1 MEQIVKKKQLKFTF
15 DWTVLTS
22 AVVLPIIGYSLI
34 YLSKA
39 LYFKD
44 GATACWPTGG
54 VYLAA
59 MLRLGYRIWPAALLS
74 EFTINQLL
82 FSDGKLS
89 TFLVNTF
96 IAPVTVIDVLVTT
109 FLIHRIIKRS
119 NPLERSEDIFKFVLL
134 LIPSPLFTNTYGVTV
149 QALGGITPWASFD
162 DVLRNWLIQG
172 FTSYLVI
179 IPMLLAWS
187 QKPVHKYKSLKKF
200 TELGCLV
207 ILVFII
213 SWTTFSSGY
222 PLEYMLIP
230 PLIWAV
236 FRFGQRESTTLVF
249 IISVI
254 AIYGTGNGYGSF
266 AEHSVV
272 LSLFLLQ
279 SFICVVA
286 LTTLILSGVIN
297 ENKRAAAKLKRAND
311 ELEQRVEERTIELQ
325 QAKILA
331 DAANLAKSE
340 FLASMS
346 HELRT
351 PLNGILG
358 YAQILQRSKVIPE
371 KEHKGINIIHQC
383 GEHLLTL
390 INDVLDLSKIEASKM
405 ELHPKDFH
413 FPSFLQSV
421 VEICSIRAEQKGI
434 SFDYQSNNQLPT
446 AIYADDKRL
455 RQVLINLLGNA
466 IKFTDNGGVIFKVEV
481 LENNQIRYQIED
493 TGVGMAPDQ
502 IQKIFL
508 PFEQI
513 GSSEKQIEGTGLGLA
528 ISHKVVSLMG
538 ATINVE
544 SQLSVGSTFWF
555 DLEWTEAK
563 EWTNSYSDNQQRT
576 VIGFSSEKRKIL
588 IVDDRWENR
597 SVLVNLLQPIGFEVL
612 EATNGEEGIEK
623 AIQEKP
629 DLIITDLAMPVMDGF
644 AMTKHLRELQEF
656 KNALIIASSA
666 SVFDFHRHEAVL
678 AGCNDFLPKPV
689 HTEELFS
696 QLQNHLQLRW
706 IYESDEKL
714 SASSTLTETTV
725 MEIPPASALTTLYEA
740 AQRCDIADIQNA
752 ISEIK
757 RLDNKY
763 KAFAD
768 KVILLADEF
777 EMEAIVSLINIYIDS
792 TLR

>member
-1 MEQIVKKKQLKFTF
+1 MEQIVNKKQFKFTL
-15 DWTVLTS
+15 DWTVLIS
-22 AVVLPIIGYSLI
+22 AVVLPIIGYTLI
-34 YLSKA
+34 YLSKT

-44 GATACWPTGG
+44 GAIACWPTGG

-89 TFLVNTF
+89 TFIVNTL
-96 IAPVTVIDVLVTT
+96 ISPVTVIDVLVTT
-109 FLIHRIIKRS
+109 FLIHRIIKRR

-134 LIPSPLFTNTYGVTV
+134 LIPSPLVTNTYGVTV
-149 QALGGITPWASFD
+149 QALAGITPWASFG

-179 IPMLLAWS
+179 IPMLLTWS
-187 QKPVHKYKSLKKF
+187 QRYVDKQKSLKKF
-200 TELGCLV
+200 AELGCLLLLV
-207 ILVFII
+207 III

-254 AIYGTGNGYGSF
+254 AIYGTGHGFGSF
-266 AEHSVV
+266 AKHSVV

-297 ENKRAAAKLKRAND
+297 ENKKAAAKLKRAND
-311 ELEQRVEERTIELQ
+311 ELEQRVEERTLELQ
-325 QAKILA
+325 QAKIIA
-331 DAANLAKSE
+331 DTANQAKSE

-390 INDVLDLSKIEASKM
+390 INDVLDLSKIEAKKM

-434 SFDYQSNNQLPT
+434 SFDYRLNNQLPI
-446 AIYADDKRL
+446 AICADDKRL

-466 IKFTDNGGVIFKVEV
+466 IKFTDTGGVTFKVEV
-481 LENNQIRYQIED
+481 LENGMIRFLIED
-493 TGVGMAPDQ
+493 TGVGMAPDVME
-502 IQKIFL
+502 KIFL
-508 PFEQI
+508 PFEQV

-544 SQLSVGSTFWF
+544 SQLGVGSTFWF
-555 DLEWTEAK
+555 DIEFMEAK
-563 EWTNSYSDNQQRT
+563 EWTNTHNTQKGT
-576 VIGFSSEKRKIL
+576 VIGFESEKRKIL

-612 EATNGEEGIEK
+612 EATNGEEGLEK

-644 AMTKHLRELQEF
+644 TMTKHLRELEEF
-656 KNALIIASSA
+656 ENSLIIASSA

-678 AGCNDFLPKPV
+678 SGCNDFLPKPV
-689 HTEELFS
+689 QVEELFS
-696 QLQNHLQLRW
+696 QLQNHLQLQW
-706 IYESDEKL
+706 IYEQSQKL
-714 SASSTLTETTV
+714 ATNSLYLAETSV
-725 MEIPPASALTTLYEA
+725 MDIPPASALTTLYEA
-740 AQRCDIADIQNA
+740 AQRCDVADIQA
-752 ISEIK
+752 AVLEIE
-757 RLDNKY
+757 RLDKKY
-763 KAFAD
+763 KAFTE
-768 KVILLADEF
+768 KVLFLADEF
-777 EMEAIVSLINIYIDS
+777 EMEAIVSLINIYIIDCN
-792 TLR
+792 